1 MKFSLDRNAFVAKKI
16 GLLNKEIV
24 LDIGCRD
31 KILKSKLKGEFKYI
45 GIDFSEN
52 IHDEEILIHNLE
64 TGIPSNIKKV
74 DIITAIDVLEHLEN
88 IHDVYKQLFL
98 VSNKLIIIAL
108 PNMAYYKFRINFMIH
123 GTLSGKYFFNVNKQN
138 DRHRWIPDCNS
149 INKFIK
155 FNTPDGWFFNEY
167 NFITE
172 RKNNFIMYFLE
183 KLASKIFPNLFVY
196 EKIYFFY
203 KKY

>member
-52 IHDEEILIHNLE
+52 LHDKEILIHNLE

-88 IHDVYKQLFL
+88 IHKVYKQLFL
-98 VSNKLIIIAL
+98 VSNKLIVIAL
-108 PNMAYYKFRINFMIH
+108 PNMAYYKFRINFIIH
-123 GTLSGKYFFNVNKQN
+123 GTLSGKYSFNINKTN
-138 DRHRWIPDCNS
+138 DRHRWIPDYNS

-155 FNTPDGWFFNEY
+155 FNTPEGWFFNEY
-167 NFITE
+167 DFIFPRNKNFI
-172 RKNNFIMYFLE
+172 FYFLE
-183 KLASKIFPNLFVY
+183 KLAAKIFPNLFVY

-203 KKY
+203 KNY

>member
-52 IHDEEILIHNLE
+52 IHDKEILIHNLE
-64 TGIPSNIKKV
+64 TGIPSNINKV

-108 PNMAYYKFRINFMIH
+108 PNMAYYKFRINFMIN
-123 GTLSGKYFFNVNKQN
+123 GTLNGKYFFNVNKQN

-155 FNTPDGWFFNEY
+155 FNTPDGWLFNEY
-167 NFITE
+167 NFIAH
-172 RKNNFIMYFLE
+172 RNKYSMMYFLE

-203 KKY
+203 KNY

>member
-1 MKFSLDRNAFVAKKI
+1 MKFSLDRNTFVAKKI

-88 IHDVYKQLFL
+88 IHDIYKQLFL
-98 VSNKLIIIAL
+98 VSNKLIVIAL
-108 PNMAYYKFRINFMIH
+108 PNLAYYKFRINFLIH
-123 GTLSGKYFFNVNKQN
+123 GTLSGKYSFNVNKTN
-138 DRHRWIPDCNS
+138 DRHRWLPDCNS
-149 INKFIK
+149 IDKFIK
-155 FNTPDGWFFNEY
+155 FNTPKDWLISEY
-167 NFITE
+167 NFIFE
-172 RKNNFIMYFLE
+172 RKNNFIMYFFE
-183 KLASKIFPNLFVY
+183 KLLAKIFPNLFVY
-196 EKIYFFY
+196 EKIYFLNKHY
-203 KKY
+203 